1 MMREMPNA
9 LPAFFI
15 HPGNL
20 FLSIFVICHEKHII
34 RTDMKR
40 NTSLSITLL
49 GLYTIS
55 VIGASAQKRSD
66 IPAHDSTE
74 IQRMITE
81 YEQWLL
87 KDEMRFSTDGIQPII
102 RGSVMAFT
110 ERDFNRTPAK
120 FKQFNKDFP
129 DYSTSV
135 LPLSASWLLKIIGVE
150 SRSTTKR
157 MLLSNSLALI
167 ISSGIVKGTKK
178 VISEERPDGKGHESF
193 PSGHSSLAYV
203 GATILHR
210 EFGHHSPWISIGG
223 YATATASQIL
233 RIKHNRHWAHDTFV
247 GAGIGVVSTNF
258 AYFITDKILGE
269 SEINKP
275 RLTYKDIIRVL
286 KYNEQP
292 SSITFTSG
300 TEFGNRTILQDQ
312 IDIHSDHTGN
322 AKVRIGV
329 GYTAGIEGS
338 WFLNSNLALKANGK
352 LTTCKAKA
360 ILSPS
365 PSQTTLPELYGTH
378 LDFYR
383 FNIGARYSYPFATV
397 NRLSAGLHVGTR
409 IMPDIRFNR
418 YDTNTKFLT
427 VDGEI
432 NLDCGISLSYDWITN
447 KKYAFGFTFSY
458 HYTPSDIMPHRYG
471 TSTVWKILL

>member
-1 MMREMPNA
+1 MREMPRA
-9 LPAFFI
+9 LPAFSA
-15 HPGNL
+15 HWSNL
-20 FLSIFVICHEKHII
+20 FMSIFV
-34 RTDMKR
+34 
-40 NTSLSITLL
+40 LSQKDIYTNMERKFSKFIALL
-49 GLYTIS
+49 GLCAIS
-55 VIGASAQKRSD
+55 TLTVSSQKRLD
-66 IPAHDSTE
+66 IPISDSTE
-74 IQRMITE
+74 IQRMITD
-81 YEQWLL
+81 YEEWLL
-87 KDEMRFSTDGIQPII
+87 KDEIRFSTDGIQPII
-102 RGSVMAFT
+102 RGSVMVFT
-110 ERDFNRTPAK
+110 ERDFNRVPAK
-120 FKQFNKDFP
+120 FRQFNKDFP

-167 ISSGIVKGTKK
+167 LSSGIVKGTKK
-178 VISEERPDGKGHESF
+178 VVGEVRPDGQSHESF

-275 RLTYKDIIRVL
+275 QLTYKDIIRVQ
-286 KYNEQP
+286 KYNEHP
-292 SSITFTSG
+292 SSITFISG
-300 TEFGNRTILQDQ
+300 TEFGSRTINQDQ
-312 IDIHSDHTGN
+312 INTHENYTGFT
-322 AKVRIGV
+322 KVRVGV

-338 WFLNSNLALKANGK
+338 WYMTPNFAFEATTK

-360 ILSPS
+360 ILISSPT
-365 PSQTTLPELYGTH
+365 QEYLPQLYGTH
-378 LDFYR
+378 IDFYR
-383 FNIGARYSYPFATV
+383 FNIGTRYSHPFAIV
-397 NRLSAGLHVGTR
+397 NRMSARLHAGVR
-409 IMPDIRFNR
+409 LMPSINFNR
-418 YDTNTKFLT
+418 YDTDSRFLSIEGETKF
-427 VDGEI
+427 
-432 NLDCGISLSYDWITN
+432 DCGISLSYDWITN
-447 KKYAFGFTFSY
+447 KKYAFGLTFSY

-471 TSTVWKILL
+471 MSTAWKILL